1 MNQHSAFLELFRWG
15 FANVPGIILHYS
27 KELDIDIEDIGVI
40 TAIFY
45 TFEKTKPLFQIGVQV
60 GQVLQVCPALT
71 KNKLSKRLAHLAR
84 LEIIAIEG
92 ANGFSDRVITLEPLL
107 QKLEQLLLRDHI
119 NLHKQPFSNVKGRQ
133 ENEGLLKDYQSK
145 IEQLEL
151 QLEVERGRKVQGDT
165 QALSGNGNV
174 KKLGDFIAK
183 KTGNLMSNKMSAEV
197 RKWLDEMNF
206 TPEFLVCMLE
216 LCFERNIYSPT
227 EVTRI
232 ARDLKE
238 YSISTLD
245 GLESY
250 FSNYIDIERNA
261 AMRQGRFDPEI
272 AMFGTFTGIDM
283 NAEARKK
290 TYYRWRYDWGF
301 SHEMIMKAG
310 ELMCQHTRNGGL
322 EYIDSVLGNWLS
334 KEIRQVEQVEKE
346 LKDYKA
352 RSKREHPATSPPKK
366 EKKVAA
372 VYETFIPPNEKK
384 SS

>member
-1 MNQHSAFLELFRWG
+1 MLLMNQHSAFLELFRWG

-92 ANGFSDRVITLEPLL
+92 AKGFSDRVITLEPLL
-107 QKLEQLLLRDHI
+107 RKLEQLILRDHI

-145 IEQLEL
+145 IEQMEL

-174 KKLGDFIAK
+174 KNWVILLPKNRQFDG
-183 KTGNLMSNKMSAEV
+183 NKMSAEV

-227 EVTRI
+227 EVT
-232 ARDLKE
+232 
-238 YSISTLD
+238 
-245 GLESY
+245 
-250 FSNYIDIERNA
+250 
-261 AMRQGRFDPEI
+261 
-272 AMFGTFTGIDM
+272 
-283 NAEARKK
+283 
-290 TYYRWRYDWGF
+290 
-301 SHEMIMKAG
+301 
-310 ELMCQHTRNGGL
+310 
-322 EYIDSVLGNWLS
+322 V
-334 KEIRQVEQVEKE
+334 
-346 LKDYKA
+346 
-352 RSKREHPATSPPKK
+352 
-366 EKKVAA
+366 
-372 VYETFIPPNEKK
+372 
-384 SS
+384 